1 MVRTW
6 MATSAASLAVLGVV
20 ACSRGPTPEQ
30 LALMAQK
37 DSLVQEMAEQ
47 SRLVSDISAQLA
59 KVQVAGKAL
68 AIKVKSESPRSAGR
82 DTIMARIA
90 AIKTHLNAAE
100 HQLALS
106 RNRVR
111 HLTHLSD
118 SLKATLETTLA
129 NYDSVIATQKA
140 TIAQLT
146 DQVQQL
152 TTQNSHL
159 TVANAA
165 LTDTVGTLK
174 TANNTA
180 YYVVGTK
187 DELKKK
193 GIIREVGGAHI
204 LFIFG
209 KHGTTLV
216 PARDLDPSDFTKID
230 KYTDTQ
236 IPLPTDGTYRV
247 TSRQDVEALETPPGK
262 DGKIRGPVLKIAQPD
277 KFWVGSKFLIIVRG

>member
-1 MVRTW
+1 MAKTW
-6 MATSAASLAVLGVV
+6 LTVSAASLAVVRL
-20 ACSRGPTPEQ
+20 AASNRGPTPQQ

-37 DSLVQEMAEQ
+37 DSLVQEMADQ

-59 KVQVAGKAL
+59 KVQIAGRQL
-68 AIKVKSESPRSAGR
+68 AIRVKSESPASAER
-82 DTIMARIA
+82 DTIMARIG

-106 RNRVR
+106 RRR
-111 HLTHLSD
+111 IEGLTKLSD
-118 SLKATLETTLA
+118 SLKSTLETTLA
-129 NYDSVIATQKA
+129 NYDSVIANQKQ

-152 TTQNSHL
+152 TAQNSQL

-174 TANNTA
+174 SVNNTA

-193 GIIREVGGAHI
+193 GIIQEVGGSHF

-209 KHGTTLV
+209 KRGTTLV

-230 KYTDTQ
+230 KYSDTQ
-236 IPLPTDGTYRV
+236 IPLPNDGKYRV
-247 TSRQDVEALETPPGK
+247 ASRQDVQALETPPNK
-262 DGKIRGPVLKIAQPD
+262 DGTIKGPVLKIAEPD
-277 KFWVGSKFLIIVRG
+277 KFWVGSKFLIIVGG

>member
-1 MVRTW
+1 MRKRW
-6 MATSAASLAVLGVV
+6 MATSAAVV
-20 ACSRGPTPEQ
+20 AVVGVAACKRGPTPEQ
-30 LALMAQK
+30 VALMAQK
-37 DSLVQEMAEQ
+37 DSLVQEMANQ

-68 AIKVKSESPRSAGR
+68 AIKVKSESPRSAER

-90 AIKTHLNAAE
+90 AIQRHLNSAE
-100 HQLALS
+100 HELVRS
-106 RNRVR
+106 RARIR
-111 HLTHLSD
+111 GLTTLSD

-146 DQVQQL
+146 DEVQ
-152 TTQNSHL
+152 HL

-174 TANNTA
+174 KANSTV

-187 DELKKK
+187 NELKQR
-193 GIIREVGGAHI
+193 GIIREVGGSHF

-209 KHGTTLV
+209 KRGTTLV
-216 PARDLDPSDFTKID
+216 PARDLDPSQFKEID
-230 KYTDTQ
+230 KYTVTQ
-236 IPLPTDGTYRV
+236 IPLPGDGTYRLA
-247 TSRQDVEALETPPGK
+247 SRQDVQALETPPDKSGRIK
-262 DGKIRGPVLKIAQPD
+262 GPVLKIAEPD

>member
-1 MVRTW
+1 MAKTW
-6 MATSAASLAVLGVV
+6 MVASAASVAVLGVV

-30 LALMAQK
+30 LAVMAQK

-68 AIKVKSESPRSAGR
+68 AIKVKSESPRSAER
-82 DTIMARIA
+82 DTIMARID

-106 RNRVR
+106 RTRIR
-111 HLTHLSD
+111 GLTKLSD
-118 SLKATLETTLA
+118 SLKSTLETTLA
-129 NYDSVIATQKA
+129 NYDSVIANQKT
-140 TIAQLT
+140 TIQQLT

-152 TTQNSHL
+152 TAQNTQL
-159 TVANAA
+159 TVANTA

-174 TANNTA
+174 KTNSTV

-193 GIIREVGGAHI
+193 GIIQEVGGSHF

-209 KHGTTLV
+209 KRGTTLV
-216 PARDLDPSDFTKID
+216 PARDLDPAQFNEID
-230 KYTDTQ
+230 KYTVTQ
-236 IPLPTDGTYRV
+236 IELPGDGTYRV
-247 TSRQDVEALETPPGK
+247 ASRQDVQALETPPDK
-262 DGKIRGPVLKIAQPD
+262 DGKIKGPVLKIAEPD

>member
-1 MVRTW
+1 MAKTW
-6 MATSAASLAVLGVV
+6 SAASAAALAVLGLA
-20 ACSRGPTPEQ
+20 ACDRGPTPEQ

-37 DSLVQEMAEQ
+37 DSLVQEMADQ

-59 KVQVAGKAL
+59 KVHVAGKQL
-68 AIKVKSESPRSAGR
+68 AIKVKSESPRSAER
-82 DTIMARIA
+82 DTIMARID

-111 HLTHLSD
+111 HMTKVSD
-118 SLKATLETTLA
+118 SLKASLETTLA
-129 NYDSVIATQKA
+129 NYDSVISSQKE

-152 TTQNSHL
+152 TAQSSQL
-159 TVANAA
+159 TVTNAA

-174 TANNTA
+174 HVNTTV
-180 YYVVGTK
+180 YYIVGTK
-187 DELKKK
+187 DELKKQ
-193 GIIREVGGAHI
+193 GIIQEVGGAHV

-216 PARDLDPSDFTKID
+216 PARDLDPSQFNAINKDSVT
-230 KYTDTQ
+230 T
-236 IPLPTDGTYRV
+236 IPLPGDGTYRV
-247 TSRQDVEALETPPGK
+247 ASRQDIEALETPPDK
-262 DGKIRGPVLKIAQPD
+262 DGTIKGPVLKIAEPD

>member
-1 MVRTW
+1 MAKTW
-6 MATSAASLAVLGVV
+6 IAASAASLAVLGFA
-20 ACSRGPTPEQ
+20 ACKGGPTPEQ

-37 DSLVQEMAEQ
+37 DSLVQEMADQ
-47 SRLVSDISAQLA
+47 SRMVSDISAQLA
-59 KVQVAGKAL
+59 KVQVAGKQL
-68 AIKVKSESPRSAGR
+68 AIKVKSESPRSAER
-82 DTIMARIA
+82 DTIMARID

-106 RNRVR
+106 RNRVS
-111 HLTHLSD
+111 HMTKVSD

-129 NYDSVIATQKA
+129 NYDSVISSQKE

-152 TTQNSHL
+152 TAQNSQL

-174 TANNTA
+174 HVNTTV
-180 YYVVGTK
+180 YYIVGTK
-187 DELKKK
+187 DQLKKQ
-193 GIIREVGGAHI
+193 GIIQEVGGAHI

-216 PARDLDPSDFTKID
+216 PARDLDPSAFNAINKDSVTS
-230 KYTDTQ
+230 
-236 IPLPTDGTYRV
+236 IPLPGDGNYRV
-247 TSRQDVEALETPPGK
+247 ASRQDVEALETPPDK
-262 DGKIRGPVLKIAQPD
+262 DGTIKGPVLKIAEPD
-277 KFWVGSKFLIIVRG
+277 RFWVGSKFLIIVRG

>member
-1 MVRTW
+1 MAKTW
-6 MATSAASLAVLGVV
+6 IAAGAASLAVLGLA
-20 ACSRGPTPEQ
+20 ACNRGPTPEQ

-37 DSLVQEMAEQ
+37 DSLVQEMADQ

-59 KVQVAGKAL
+59 KVQVAGKEL
-68 AIKVKSESPRSAGR
+68 AIQVKSESPRSAER
-82 DTIMARIA
+82 DTIMARIDV
-90 AIKTHLNAAE
+90 IKTHLNAAE

-106 RNRVR
+106 RNRVA
-111 HLTHLSD
+111 HLSKVSD

-129 NYDSVIATQKA
+129 NYDSVISNQKQ

-152 TTQNSHL
+152 TAQNSQL
-159 TVANAA
+159 TVTNAA

-174 TANNTA
+174 TVNNTA

-193 GIIREVGGAHI
+193 GIIQEVGGAHI

-230 KYTDTQ
+230 KYSDTD
-236 IPLPTDGTYRV
+236 IPLPGDGNYHV
-247 TSRQDVEALETPPGK
+247 ASRQDVQALQTPPDK
-262 DGKIRGPVLKIAQPD
+262 DGTIKGPVLKIAEPD